1 MSKEGICKKL
11 NQKLILS
18 KTLPII
24 IKTDSSKDLDSQTM
38 ESLPPGNVSQF
49 RSLAI
54 ICKSFYSSFEAVQ
67 EILRSIS
74 LEPLKMYRVLRGS
87 KLKKVSVVQGFAEKL
102 RSLHYPFGIEK
113 SRSGRSFFFPEWRQ
127 K

>member
-11 NQKLILS
+11 NRKLILP

-87 KLKKVSVVQGFAEKL
+87 RWKKVSVVQGFAENCRACITPL
-102 RSLHYPFGIEK
+102 G
-113 SRSGRSFFFPEWRQ
+113 
-127 K
+127 

>member
-1 MSKEGICKKL
+1 MGKEGVCKKL

-49 RSLAI
+49 RSLAM
-54 ICKSFYSSFEAVQ
+54 ICKSFFPLLKLFKRFCEALASS
-67 EILRSIS
+67 
-74 LEPLKMYRVLRGS
+74 
-87 KLKKVSVVQGFAEKL
+87 
-102 RSLHYPFGIEK
+102 H
-113 SRSGRSFFFPEWRQ
+113 
-127 K
+127 

>member
-1 MSKEGICKKL
+1 MFFEKLFVQKRNRFLSNKEIFKKL

-18 KTLPII
+18 KTLTII

-54 ICKSFYSSFEAVQ
+54 VCKPFYSSFELVQ
-67 EILRSIS
+67 ES
-74 LEPLKMYRVLRGS
+74 L
-87 KLKKVSVVQGFAEKL
+87 
-102 RSLHYPFGIEK
+102 
-113 SRSGRSFFFPEWRQ
+113 
-127 K
+127 

>member
-1 MSKEGICKKL
+1 MGKEGVCKKL

-18 KTLPII
+18 KTLTII
-24 IKTDSSKDLDSQTM
+24 IKTDSSRDLDSQTM

-49 RSLAI
+49 RSLAM

-87 KLKKVSVVQGFAEKL
+87 RWKKVSVVQGFAENCRVYITPL
-102 RSLHYPFGIEK
+102 G
-113 SRSGRSFFFPEWRQ
+113 
-127 K
+127 